1 MRGAGWGD
9 LIFTCLGLRLVR
21 KILAR
26 AILATPLLPPPH
38 LPRGERGCGPLEPDT
53 VCVHLPPPRAGPLS
67 GRTWQPQG
75 WEGTRGLTLAE
86 PLAGIQ
92 HQVLL
97 GDLQLLHQPLVLGP
111 HLGDSLLAM
120 LQNFQFRVEACD
132 LLEGR

>member
-1 MRGAGWGD
+1 MGGSH
-9 LIFTCLGLRLVR
+9 FHVLGTETRE
-21 KILAR
+21 KNSCKSNTGYAS
-26 AILATPLLPPPH
+26 AAPPH

-97 GDLQLLHQPLVLGP
+97 GDLQLLHQPLILGP

>member
-1 MRGAGWGD
+1 MQEQYW
-9 LIFTCLGLRLVR
+9 LRLCC
-21 KILAR
+21 
-26 AILATPLLPPPH
+26 PPPH